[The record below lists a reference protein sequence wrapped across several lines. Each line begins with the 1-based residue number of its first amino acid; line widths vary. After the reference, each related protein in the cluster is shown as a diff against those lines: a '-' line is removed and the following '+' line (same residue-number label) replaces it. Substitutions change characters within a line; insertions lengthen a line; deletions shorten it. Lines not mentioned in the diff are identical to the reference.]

1 MRNIK
6 ETVNNG
12 CLFLYINLSEV
23 TIMTTVKCNKHK
35 CYYNIEGICSHRKI
49 NLRYFK
55 CLNYTRDDKRTF
67 KVQDLIDVKLTCHRE
82 HRRYKD
88 NSNKVYK

>member
-1 MRNIK
+1 
-6 ETVNNG
+6 
-12 CLFLYINLSEV
+12 
-23 TIMTTVKCNKHK
+23 MTTVKCNKHK
-35 CYYNIEGICSHRKI
+35 CYYNIEEICSHRKI
-49 NLRYFK
+49 NLKYFK

-67 KVQDLIDVKLTCHRE
+67 KIQDLIDVKPTCHRE

>member
-1 MRNIK
+1 MKK
-6 ETVNNG
+6 EINK
-12 CLFLYINLSEV
+12 FLYFYRFLA
-23 TIMTTVKCNKHK
+23 T
-35 CYYNIEGICSHRKI
+35 GICSHRKI

>member
-1 MRNIK
+1 
-6 ETVNNG
+6 
-12 CLFLYINLSEV
+12 
-23 TIMTTVKCNKHK
+23 MTTVKCNKHK

-67 KVQDLIDVKLTCHRE
+67 KVQDLTILSKKSPT
-82 HRRYKD
+82 
-88 NSNKVYK
+88 SKVVR